1 MTKRALPTIERL
13 SVRGQDVL
21 LIGFELPR
29 GPTTLTPAEREVA
42 SLLVLGKRNREIA
55 EARGT
60 TVRTINK
67 QVESLYVKLG
77 VRSRSQL
84 ALVMNVVDSGRTQHG
99 AARDVEGAL
108 AAAAR
113 RTRSREAAVHG
124 GDPPLEAQRAG
135 TAERR
140 R

>member
-1 MTKRALPTIERL
+1 MKKPQEPTIHRL
-13 SVRGQDVL
+13 SVNGQEVL
-21 LIGFELPR
+21 LIGFEVPR
-29 GPTTLTPAEREVA
+29 GPPTLTPAEHEVA

-67 QVESLYVKLG
+67 QVESLYLKLG

-84 ALVMNVVDSGRTQHG
+84 ALVMNVVDSGRTHDG
-99 AARDVEGAL
+99 AARDVEGAP
-108 AAAAR
+108 ADGAR
-113 RTRSREAAVHG
+113 RARSRKAAVHV
-124 GDPPLEAQRAG
+124 GDRALEAQRAG
-135 TAERR
+135 RADRR